1 MPLGTVHVRG
11 LKELTRDFKKISKEL
26 DRELVGE
33 LKEASEPV
41 RKGAES
47 LSLTRIRNMPRSPD
61 WATMRIGVSRAKGLV
76 YVVPAHR
83 RGRGSSR
90 PNLSGLLLTQMES
103 AVEQNE
109 DEVVRRIDGMIDRL
123 GRHNGF

>member
-1 MPLGTVHVRG
+1 MPLGTVYVRG
-11 LKELTRDFKKISKEL
+11 LKELTRDFKRISKEL
-26 DRELVGE
+26 DKELVAE

-41 RKGAES
+41 RKGAEE

-83 RGRGSSR
+83 RGRGSPRS
-90 PNLSGLLLTQMES
+90 NLSDLLLEQMTT

-109 DEVVRRIDGMIDRL
+109 DEVVRRVDGMIERL

>member
-1 MPLGTVHVRG
+1 MATGAVHVRG
-11 LKELTRDFKKISKEL
+11 LKELTRDFKRISKDL
-26 DRELVGE
+26 DTKLVSE

-41 RKGAES
+41 RKGAED

-61 WATMRIGVSRAKGLV
+61 WATMRVGVSRAKGLV
-76 YVVPAHR
+76 YIVPAHR

-90 PNLSGLLLTQMES
+90 PNLSGLLLEQMET

-109 DEVVRRIDGMIDRL
+109 DEVVRRVDGMIERL
-123 GRHNGF
+123 GNRNGF